1 MPVPIYPGVIL
12 SGLGFAEGLSL
23 LSSFYLKFVNIVLY
37 FLPNLSLR
45 LVRSVRRGQAPTST
59 TSISNVIT

>member
-45 LVRSVRRGQAPTST
+45 LVRSVRRGQLRHQQQALPT
-59 TSISNVIT
+59 